1 MEIFKIVALGIVA
14 TILTIVLKNQKP
26 EISIQ
31 ISIATG
37 IIIFIFIATKLASV
51 LEVLNMFAQKI
62 NMDVVYITTIFKI
75 VGIAYIAEFGA
86 QVCKD
91 AGETAI
97 ASKIELAGKVLIMVL
112 SVPILLALFHL
123 IVQLMP

>member
-1 MEIFKIVALGIVA
+1 MEIFKIVALGIIA
-14 TILTIVLKNQKP
+14 TVLTIVLKNQKP

-51 LEVLNMFAQKI
+51 LEVLNMFAKKI
-62 NMDVVYITTIFKI
+62 NMDVVYITTILKI
-75 VGIAYIAEFGA
+75 VGIAYVAEFGA

-91 AGETAI
+91 AGETTI
-97 ASKIELAGKVLIMVL
+97 ASKIELAGKILIMVL
-112 SVPILLALFHL
+112 SIPILLALFDL